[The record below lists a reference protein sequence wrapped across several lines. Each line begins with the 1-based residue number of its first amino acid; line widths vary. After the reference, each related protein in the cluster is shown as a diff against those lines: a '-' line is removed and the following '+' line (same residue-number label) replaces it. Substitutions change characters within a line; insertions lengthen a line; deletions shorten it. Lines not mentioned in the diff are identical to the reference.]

1 MCIRDRVK
9 TLRIVEQTKTS
20 FLANMS
26 HEIRTPLNGISGL
39 CYLMQ
44 ENMDD
49 KEKLTEYLQKTVAST
64 AFLKDIIN
72 DVLDMSKIESGQLE
86 LILSL
91 IHI

>member
-1 MCIRDRVK
+1 
-9 TLRIVEQTKTS
+9 
-20 FLANMS
+20 MS
-26 HEIRTPLNGISGL
+26 IRTPLNGISGL

-86 LILSL
+86 LICRNIDLNGLLSEVKTL
-91 IHI
+91 LDTQARQ